1 MDKVIITELDR
12 HIFMETI
19 KNNNGL
25 FIVKFTATWCGPC
38 KKIAPFVDE
47 QFKNTPDI
55 VTCANIDV
63 DRNFDLFA
71 FLKSS
76 KVRVPFLRFLKSKKM
91 VKGVPVILAYK
102 KENTNYSPDF
112 SVSGTNEEQLI
123 VFFRNCVNYIKTIQ

>member
-12 HIFMETI
+12 HSFMETI

-71 FLKSS
+71 FLKS
-76 KVRVPFLRFLKSKKM
+76 KKM
-91 VKGVPVILAYK
+91 VKGIPVILAYK

-112 SVSGTNEEQLI
+112 SLSGTDEEQLI

>member
-12 HIFMETI
+12 NSFMETI

-25 FIVKFTATWCGPC
+25 FIVKFTAAWCGPC

-63 DRNFDLFA
+63 DQNFDLFA
-71 FLKSS
+71 FLKS
-76 KVRVPFLRFLKSKKM
+76 KKM
-91 VKGVPVILAYK
+91 VKGIPVILAYK

-112 SVSGTNEEQLI
+112 SVSGTDEEQLI
-123 VFFRNCVNYIKTIQ
+123 VFFRNCVNYIKTIH

>member
-1 MDKVIITELDR
+1 MDKVIITELNR
-12 HIFMETI
+12 ASFMETI

-25 FIVKFTATWCGPC
+25 FIVKFTASWCGPC
-38 KKIAPFVDE
+38 KQITPFVDD

-63 DRNFDLFA
+63 DQNFDLFA
-71 FLKSS
+71 
-76 KVRVPFLRFLKSKKM
+76 FLKSKKM
-91 VKGVPVILAYK
+91 VKGVPIILAYK

-112 SVSGTNEEQLI
+112 SVSGTDQEQLI

>member
-12 HIFMETI
+12 HSFMETI

-38 KKIAPFVDE
+38 KKIAPFVYE

-71 FLKSS
+71 
-76 KVRVPFLRFLKSKKM
+76 FLKSKKM

-112 SVSGTNEEQLI
+112 SVSGTDEEQLI

>member
-12 HIFMETI
+12 HSFMETI

-63 DRNFDLFA
+63 DQNFDLFA
-71 FLKSS
+71 
-76 KVRVPFLRFLKSKKM
+76 FLKSKKM
-91 VKGVPVILAYK
+91 VKGVPIILAYK
-102 KENTNYSPDF
+102 KGNTNYSPDF
-112 SVSGTNEEQLI
+112 SVSGTDQEQLI

>member
-1 MDKVIITELDR
+1 MDKVIITELNR
-12 HIFMETI
+12 VSFMETI

-63 DRNFDLFA
+63 DQNFDLFA
-71 FLKSS
+71 
-76 KVRVPFLRFLKSKKM
+76 FLKSKKM
-91 VKGVPVILAYK
+91 VKGVPIILAYK
-102 KENTNYSPDF
+102 KGNTNYSPDF
-112 SVSGTNEEQLI
+112 SVSGTDQEQLI

>member
-1 MDKVIITELDR
+1 MDKVIITELNR
-12 HIFMETI
+12 VSFMETI

-63 DRNFDLFA
+63 DQNFDLFA
-71 FLKSS
+71 
-76 KVRVPFLRFLKSKKM
+76 FLKSKKM
-91 VKGVPVILAYK
+91 VKGVPIILAYK
-102 KENTNYSPDF
+102 KGNTNYSPDF
-112 SVSGTNEEQLI
+112 SVSGTDQEQLI
-123 VFFRNCVNYIKTIQ
+123 VFFRNCVNYIKTTQ

>member
-12 HIFMETI
+12 HSFMETI

-38 KKIAPFVDE
+38 KKITPFVDE

-63 DRNFDLFA
+63 DQNFDLFA
-71 FLKSS
+71 FLKS
-76 KVRVPFLRFLKSKKM
+76 KKM
-91 VKGVPVILAYK
+91 VKGIPVILAYK
-102 KENTNYSPDF
+102 KGNTNYSPDF
-112 SVSGTNEEQLI
+112 SVSGTDEEQLI

>member
-1 MDKVIITELDR
+1 MDKVIITELNR
-12 HIFMETI
+12 ASFMETI

-38 KKIAPFVDE
+38 KKIAPFFDE

-63 DRNFDLFA
+63 DQNFDLFA
-71 FLKSS
+71 
-76 KVRVPFLRFLKSKKM
+76 FLKSKKM
-91 VKGVPVILAYK
+91 VKGVPIILAYK

-112 SVSGTNEEQLI
+112 SVSGTDQEQLI